1 MNQGLGLGLFAAG
14 LSAAPLLAAA
24 VELTPNARLHV
35 DHAWHEADTR
45 SLDDAL
51 IIRRAQFGLDGKV
64 NEAWS
69 FEVTYDFAKVGAFKD
84 VFLQYEGWKSAA
96 IKLGQFKVPFGLEE
110 LTSSNNITFIE
121 RALPG
126 DAFGLS
132 RRAGIGFDRV
142 GSRYT
147 FSAMGFGDAIDGD
160 EGRGAGLRYTFTPVR
175 TGDALVHLGVAVITE
190 RPQGEVKFNARP
202 ESRPSDTRFV
212 NTGGL
217 DDIRRVD
224 RLGLEVA
231 WQAGPL
237 TAQAEWMRADATR
250 RSGPDASFDGW
261 YVAGSWVLTGEVR
274 RYRNGVFKA
283 MPTGKPYGAW
293 ELALRYSEVELD
305 DGQVRGGREDNFSL
319 GLNWY
324 AHERWRLMADYI
336 SVRSERR
343 GIPDNPAIVLVRVQF
358 TL

>member
-1 MNQGLGLGLFAAG
+1 MNKGLRLGLVVAG
-14 LSAAPLLAAA
+14 ISVAPLMAAA
-24 VELTPNARLHV
+24 VELSPTARLHV

-45 SLDDAL
+45 ALDDAL
-51 IIRRAQFGLDGKV
+51 IVRHAQFGLAGEF

-69 FEVTYDFAKVGAFKD
+69 FEVAYDFAKVGAFKD
-84 VFLQYEGWKSAA
+84 VFLQYQGWKSTA

-132 RRAGIGFDRV
+132 RRAGIGFDRS

-147 FSAMGFGDAIDGD
+147 FSVMGFGDAIDGD
-160 EGRGAGLRYTFTPVR
+160 KGRGAGLRYTFTPVR
-175 TGDALVHLGVAVITE
+175 TDGALVHLGIAAITE

-202 ESRPSDTRFV
+202 ESRPTDTRFV
-212 NTGGL
+212 NTGDL
-217 DDIRRVD
+217 DDVRRVD
-224 RLGLEVA
+224 RLGLEAA
-231 WQAGPL
+231 WQAGPFI
-237 TAQAEWMRADATR
+237 AQAEWMRADAAR
-250 RSGPDASFDGW
+250 RSSPDAGFDGW

-274 RYRNGVFKA
+274 RYRNGVFKS
-283 MPTGKPYGAW
+283 MPAGRSHGAW

-305 DGQVRGGREDNFSL
+305 DGRVQGGREDNFSL

-324 AHERWRLMADYI
+324 AHERWRVMADYI
-336 SVRSERR
+336 SVRSARR
-343 GIPDNPAIVLVRVQF
+343 GVPDDPAIVLVRVQF
-358 TL
+358 AL